1 MADKEITHEGNTYI
15 LKDSVDAIIAKRLS
29 TYSNKLNA
37 RETALQE
44 LQTKFDEQ
52 TSQLAL
58 SQGLQQRVTE
68 LETQL
73 NSANTRYDRHS
84 ILSGIGVNDDSVR
97 ATFEAMYGQM
107 GGEQNFSDWISA
119 IKSDPSTAPLILQG
133 FLSADS
139 AAAQAQPLQ
148 AQPLQAQPLQA
159 QPLQAQIAQPTRTP
173 PPSNNGVIQTTLG
186 AMSKDELLNRA
197 ADPAFYRANRDTI
210 REVYNSKQ
218 MPTNPRF

>member
-15 LKDSVDAIIAKRLS
+15 LKESVDAIIAKRLS

-37 RETALQE
+37 KETAILE
-44 LQTKFDEQ
+44 LQAKFDEQ

-84 ILSGIGVNDDSVR
+84 VLSGIGVNDDSVR
-97 ATFEAMYGQM
+97 ATFEHMYGQM
-107 GGEQNFSDWISA
+107 GGEQKFGEWIETM
-119 IKSDPSTAPLILQG
+119 KTDPSAAPLILQG

-139 AAAQAQPLQ
+139 AAAQAQPPQ
-148 AQPLQAQPLQA
+148 AQPP
-159 QPLQAQIAQPTRTP
+159 QAQIAQPTRTP

-218 MPTNPRF
+218 QPTNPRF